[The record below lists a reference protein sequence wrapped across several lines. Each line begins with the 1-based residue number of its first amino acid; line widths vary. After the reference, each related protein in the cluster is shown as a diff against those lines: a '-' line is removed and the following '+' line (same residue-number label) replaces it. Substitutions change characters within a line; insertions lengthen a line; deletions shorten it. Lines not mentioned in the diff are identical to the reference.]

1 MSSTV
6 GAREDGGADT
16 EVSQQPTAGCLGA
29 CACQRVK
36 AVREVIEDVL
46 LRGQSP
52 PQNKEQ
58 EWVNV

>member
-1 MSSTV
+1 MSPTL

-29 CACQRVK
+29 CASQRVK
-36 AVREVIEDVL
+36 AVVEDVL

-52 PQNKEQ
+52 PQNKDQ